1 MMLYADPYGR
11 EAIVNV
17 TKHPGLSPH
26 RSTRQSTR
34 AEQFGAR
41 HYVARYGL
49 DGTGSGIRSQR
60 SFYRSEAAIAGTTPT
75 QDSPATHSP

>member
-17 TKHPGLSPH
+17 TKHVGLSPH
-26 RSTRQSTR
+26 RSTRQSTS
-34 AEQFGAR
+34 AEQFGVR

-49 DGTGSGIRSQR
+49 DGIGSGIKSQR
-60 SFYRSEAAIAGTTPT
+60 SFCRSEASIAGTTPT
-75 QDSPATHSP
+75 QDTPTTHSP